1 MANDELYTPKHIFD
15 ALNLRFD
22 LDVCAPIEGPLHTPA
37 DKWYSQLD
45 DGLVKPWFGRVWM
58 NPPFSKPTPWVNK
71 FITHGNGIA
80 LMVVSRSKW
89 FKELWNASDVIVPT
103 PWNFKFERP
112 DGHKKQISFQTFLFA
127 IGEEYDRSLTK
138 INDYKVRR

>member
-22 LDVCAPIEGPLHTPA
+22 LDVCAPIGGPLFTPA

-58 NPPFSKPTPWVNK
+58 NPPYSDASPWVDKWLNHKNGLALTQISKSKWSKKLWDNVNVKLCFMTPKLK
-71 FITHGNGIA
+71 FIDVNGDEQPIY
-80 LMVVSRSKW
+80 MPCV
-89 FKELWNASDVIVPT
+89 LW
-103 PWNFKFERP
+103 
-112 DGHKKQISFQTFLFA
+112 A
-127 IGEEYDRSLTK
+127 IGESNITALKMSGLGVIR
-138 INDYKVRR
+138 

>member
-58 NPPFSKPTPWVNK
+58 NPPFSKPSVWVEK
-71 FITHGNGIA
+71 WLDHKNGIA
-80 LMVVSRSKW
+80 LLPLSGNSKW
-89 FKELWNASDVIVPT
+89 WSKLWNEEVGVVMVPPNT
-103 PWNFKFERP
+103 GFINTE
-112 DGHKKQISFQTFLFA
+112 GEVKKIMYGISLWA
-127 IGEEYDRSLTK
+127 INETNITALKDSK
-138 INDYKVRR
+138 IGKLR

>member
-58 NPPFSKPTPWVNK
+58 NPPFSKPSPWVDKWLDHKNGVALLPMG
-71 FITHGNGIA
+71 GNGRWLGKLWAGEAKVIVMPPNVPFINTDGEERKIMYRIA
-80 LMVVSRSKW
+80 LW
-89 FKELWNASDVIVPT
+89 
-103 PWNFKFERP
+103 
-112 DGHKKQISFQTFLFA
+112 A
-127 IGEEYDRSLTK
+127 IGETNITALQMSGLGVIR
-138 INDYKVRR
+138 